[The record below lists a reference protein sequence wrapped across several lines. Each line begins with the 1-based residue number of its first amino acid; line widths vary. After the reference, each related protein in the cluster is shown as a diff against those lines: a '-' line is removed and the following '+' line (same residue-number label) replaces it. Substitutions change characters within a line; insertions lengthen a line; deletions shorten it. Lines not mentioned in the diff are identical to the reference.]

1 MVMTETEL
9 PKNWQNILDIDIN
22 ISCINKC
29 IEIINEKRSKGIEI
43 YPTNKNIFRAFKKCG
58 YQ

>member
-29 IEIINEKRSKGIEI
+29 IEIINEKRSKGII
-43 YPTNKNIFRAFKKCG
+43 PV
-58 YQ
+58 